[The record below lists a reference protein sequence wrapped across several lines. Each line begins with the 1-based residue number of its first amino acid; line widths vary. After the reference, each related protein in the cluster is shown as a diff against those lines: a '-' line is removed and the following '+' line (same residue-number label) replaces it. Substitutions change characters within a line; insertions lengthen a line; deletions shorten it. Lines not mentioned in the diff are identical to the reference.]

1 MESFPAFIPL
11 RGKRVIV
18 IGEGEAAAA
27 KARLFAG
34 APCELVHLT
43 EAQAMG
49 CERLA
54 AAIVFVA
61 VEDEATASTLAA
73 KARRGGAMVNCV
85 DRPELCDFYTP
96 ALIDRGLVVGAVG
109 ASGAAPTLAAK
120 LRQEIETLWPVGLG
134 EVARLLA
141 SARDRIRSRFPD
153 PKARRAFLN
162 SALTSEAAALAMA
175 GEMAAA
181 IARLDALADGVDAAK
196 IGSGGRLEIAATRPR
211 DGLTLGELRLMAE
224 ADLVVAG
231 PNVSSD
237 LLALVRR
244 DAQRLAALSEPEVA
258 RRQGL
263 GETIIIFV

>member
-11 RGKRVIV
+11 RGKTVMV

-27 KARLFAG
+27 KARLFDG

-43 EAQAMG
+43 EAQALASD
-49 CERLA
+49 RLA

-61 VEDEATASTLAA
+61 VEDEVTASTLAA
-73 KARRGGAMVNCV
+73 KARRGGAVVNCV

-96 ALIDRGLVVGAVG
+96 AIVDRGLIVGAVG

-141 SARDRIRSRFPD
+141 DARDRIRSRFPD

-162 SALTSEAAALAMA
+162 GALASEAAALAMA

-181 IARLDALADGVDAAK
+181 RARLDAMADGVDGAK
-196 IGSGGRLEIAATRPR
+196 IGSGRRLEIAATRTR
-211 DGLTLGELRLMAE
+211 DSLTLGELRLMAK
-224 ADLVVAG
+224 ADLVVSG

-244 DAQRLAALSEPEVA
+244 DAQRLAVLSEPEVA
-258 RRQGL
+258 RRQSL